1 MTRIFKR
8 LTPVEQ
14 ALSTYLEYLHP
25 TSSEEVD
32 LGEARGRVLAE
43 DVISPID
50 VPPFHRAAFDGYA
63 VRSSDTFGASA
74 SNPVVLKVVGRL
86 RPGDESEIEVNEG
99 EAVEIAT
106 GAYLP
111 EGADAVVPLEFSR
124 RSGDHVEVIKQVPPG
139 ANVDRKGSDVMKG
152 QTILTEGTVIGP
164 FEMLLLASLN
174 VTRVRVFRKPVVS
187 IISTGSELVELG
199 SELGRGKI
207 VNSNRYALESL
218 ISDLAV
224 PRYLGIARDDE
235 GELGEMVKRGLD
247 GDLIVTIAG
256 TSVGERDLVPKIVRS
271 LGGEIL
277 FHGLSIM
284 PGKPT
289 LLALIDETPLIGLPG
304 SPVAAMVAAIEVL
317 LPVLARLSGVN
328 GVLQWP
334 RVRAR
339 LDRRIASRPGVRH
352 YVRVKL
358 RRENGLLMATP
369 VRVSGSGIIS
379 SLTQADGFVIVPED
393 VEGYEAGAEVDVMV
407 YRRWLR
413 L

>member
-124 RSGDHVEVIKQVPPG
+124 RSGDHVEVIRQVPPG
-139 ANVDRKGSDVMKG
+139 ANVDRKGSDVMRG
-152 QTILTEGTVIGP
+152 QTVLTEGTVIGP

-235 GELGEMVKRGLD
+235 GELGEMVKRGLG

-256 TSVGERDLVPKIVRS
+256 TSVGERDLVPTIVRS